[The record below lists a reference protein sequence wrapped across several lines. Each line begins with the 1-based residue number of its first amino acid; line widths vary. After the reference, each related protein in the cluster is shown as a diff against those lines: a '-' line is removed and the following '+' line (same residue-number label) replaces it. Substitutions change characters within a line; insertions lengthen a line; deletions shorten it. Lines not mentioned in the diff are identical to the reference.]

1 MTVAK
6 RKFDGGAGL
15 LHSRYSELA
24 SNTIDYWMLP
34 DDRSMNEARLNQA
47 IGNAPVFPNSTL
59 QLYLHVPFCAQRCR
73 FCAFS
78 GGNALDF
85 KQAERYV
92 KLVVTQTQDLL
103 SQTQIQGRA
112 VKSVNIGGGS
122 PDLVGTHIRHLLTAV
137 RDLPGVTDQ
146 TEISVEFTLSTVTE
160 EFINALADFY
170 VTKASFGV
178 QSLDPTV
185 RHNMRQPKRV
195 IHLDRVLNWI
205 DGRIP
210 VVNADLITG
219 MPGQDLSIA
228 LNDQKQLMADSRIN
242 AVSSYVLTAG
252 AAPALI
258 AAMET
263 GKIPPMPAASEQAL
277 MRLHSY
283 ATFLREGWIRR
294 GTNTY
299 VDPSQIPS
307 EVVSM
312 IAGNECIGASH
323 YEDFLIGV
331 GPQAISFM
339 PGVRAENLVDIKA
352 WAQAIDNGTSPFH
365 IAKCSDVHQYDTALW
380 VFPLRWEGLERS
392 HFDALVQNNRLSDE
406 QLQLWNQFVK
416 EGLIVESNSQFRLSI
431 RGEVFMG
438 RLVRDLKQA
447 EGQHAVDQ
455 YIAEGHSIGKAI
467 AEGRLDDENAVNNRQ
482 PLSLEFPETQEPPR
496 SQH

>member
-1 MTVAK
+1 MIAAK
-6 RKFDGGAGL
+6 PKLGERTGL

-34 DDRSMNEARLNQA
+34 DDDRMTDERIRRA
-47 IGNAPVFPNSTL
+47 ITNAPVFPTSTL
-59 QLYLHVPFCAQRCR
+59 QFYIHVPFCAQRCR

-78 GGNALDF
+78 GGNDLNF

-92 KLVVTQTQDLL
+92 DLVVAQTKDLLRQTQAAG
-103 SQTQIQGRA
+103 QPI
-112 VKSVNIGGGS
+112 KSVNIGGGS
-122 PDLVGTHIRHLLTAV
+122 PDLVGTHVRHLLQTV
-137 RDLPGVTDQ
+137 RDLPGVTQD
-146 TEISVEFTLSTVTE
+146 TEISVEFTLSTVSR
-160 EFINALADFY
+160 EFIDLLAEFD
-170 VTKASFGV
+170 VTKVSFGI
-178 QSLDPTV
+178 QSLDPKV
-185 RHNMRQPKRV
+185 RHYMRQPKKV
-195 IHLDRVLNWI
+195 LHLERVLNWI

-219 MPGQDLSIA
+219 MPGQNLSIV
-228 LNDQKQLMADSRIN
+228 LDDLTRLMSEKRIN
-242 AVSSYVLTAG
+242 AISSYVLTAG

-263 GKIPPMPAASEQAL
+263 GTIPKMPAPEEQAL
-277 MRLHSY
+277 MRLHTY
-283 ATFLREGWIRR
+283 ATFLRDGWIRR

-299 VDPSQIPS
+299 VDPSRIPS
-307 EVVSM
+307 DVISR

-339 PGVRAENLVDIKA
+339 PGARAENHIDIKA
-352 WAQAIDNGTSPFH
+352 WAQAIESGGNPFH
-365 IAKCSDVHQYDTALW
+365 LSKSSDVDQRDTALW

-392 HFDALVQNNRLSDE
+392 RFENMVATGALTQR
-406 QLQLWNQFVK
+406 QLQLWDEFIQ
-416 EGLIVESNSQFRLSI
+416 EGLILPTDEGFRLTI

-447 EGQHAVDQ
+447 EGQQAVDQ

-467 AEGRLDDENAVNNRQ
+467 ADGKLQDENAVNNRQ
-482 PLSLEFPETQEPPR
+482 IIQS
-496 SQH
+496 